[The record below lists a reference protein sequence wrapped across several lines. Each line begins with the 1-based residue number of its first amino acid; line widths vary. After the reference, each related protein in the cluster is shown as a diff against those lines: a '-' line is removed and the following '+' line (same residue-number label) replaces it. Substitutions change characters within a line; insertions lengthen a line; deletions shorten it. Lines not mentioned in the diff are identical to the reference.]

1 MSKKVLGLSLI
12 IFILDQVSKA
22 IISAF
27 IKLNDSL
34 SIIKNFFSLTY
45 INNNGASFG
54 ILQNGKVFLII
65 LSLIAILIL
74 IRYLNSFKN
83 NTKNIFGFGLL
94 IGGILGNLSDRL
106 LFGYVRDFLDFKI
119 LNYNFP
125 VFNLADTFIVIG
137 VFLLIIAIIKGEDK
151 SGSSSRK
158 SK

>member
-12 IFILDQVSKA
+12 IFILDQVSNA